1 LIFLVDPD
9 KESLAVV
16 VEDTTSLWPV
26 SLKEGRL
33 KIFVVA
39 LEKEVV
45 LGELFLLLGGKVSKG
60 VVLSLKISSELG
72 ESGNNL

>member
-39 LEKEVV
+39 LEEEVV

-60 VVLSLKISSELG
+60 VVLSLKISIELG